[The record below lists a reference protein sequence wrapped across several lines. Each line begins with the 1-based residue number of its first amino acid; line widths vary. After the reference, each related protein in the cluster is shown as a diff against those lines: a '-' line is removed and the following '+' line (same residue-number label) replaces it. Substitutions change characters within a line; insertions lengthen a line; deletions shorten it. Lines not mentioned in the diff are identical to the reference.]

1 MEGGG
6 VLLIATQE
14 RLLAID
20 VTKLGIRR
28 YSHTKFPPLPVV
40 KVFNFVEE
48 GYSFGASF
56 FKWESKLYMVGGETT
71 SSGASKEEHCR
82 PVGSGFDLNSR
93 ASMPSRDIFVS
104 NLTTLDSISEFHNH
118 SVTMSTEKP
127 SPILA
132 EFEGKIYV
140 LSGPSR
146 RCDYS
151 LETPTFEVYDPS
163 LGQMEPLPDP
173 PFYINNNYNSYK
185 CVVARCSVEG
195 SSIYML
201 VGGHYYC
208 YRIQDKKWDERK
220 YAMDNIPVQISML
233 PGFGGQLVP
242 GYDDI
247 FICFRFNSLIAV
259 MLRSD
264 GGRPFQYINEV
275 FDPCYR
281 PDSFSYDGLVV
292 SMGNQEMCIVKP
304 ATAEA
309 RDRDRSV
316 VYVATFRVEKLHSS
330 APACNSDDSE
340 QPQPQPPTP
349 RPFVSVT
356 CLSKGFYD
364 LETWGRETPKISG
377 AFFHRWE

>member
-1 MEGGG
+1 MQGGG
-6 VLLIATQE
+6 VLLIATQQ

-28 YSHTKFPPLPVV
+28 YSHAKFPPLPVV

-48 GYSFGASF
+48 DIPLERVFQ
-56 FKWESKLYMVGGETT
+56 VGIQTIYGGRRNN
-71 SSGASKEEHCR
+71 SLGSIKEEHCR
-82 PVGSGFDLNSR
+82 PVGSGFDLDSR
-93 ASMPSRDIFVS
+93 VSKPSRDIFVS
-104 NLTTLDSISEFHNH
+104 NLTTLDSISEFRNH

-151 LETPTFEVYDPS
+151 LETPP
-163 LGQMEPLPDP
+163 
-173 PFYINNNYNSYK
+173 
-185 CVVARCSVEG
+185 RCSVVG
-195 SSIYML
+195 SSIFML
-201 VGGHYYC
+201 VGGHYYR

-220 YAMDNIPVQISML
+220 YAMDNIPVQIPML

-242 GYDDI
+242 YGDI
-247 FICFRFNSLIAV
+247 FICFRFNSLIA
-259 MLRSD
+259 
-264 GGRPFQYINEV
+264 YINEV

-281 PDSFSYDGLVV
+281 PDSFSYNGLVV
-292 SMGNQEMCIVKP
+292 SMGNHEMCIVKP

-309 RDRDRSV
+309 RNRDRSV
-316 VYVATFRVEKLHSS
+316 VYVATFRVEKLYSS
-330 APACNSDDSE
+330 PPACNKSDPSPP
-340 QPQPQPPTP
+340 PQESDPPPPSTP
-349 RPFVSVT
+349 RPFVSIT

-364 LETWGRETPKISG
+364 LETWGPEIPYITS